1 MNNNIRLT
9 DLDELALT
17 VREIKSKSYIT
28 EAIDAYRGGAN
39 RAAIVSTWVAVTFDI
54 ISKIRVLA
62 FQGDGAANK
71 VVEELDKAI
80 AAKDVRK
87 LQNLEDDLLN
97 KAHVEFEFLS
107 SNEFLDLSRL
117 KDDRNLCAHPAFV
130 AEDALFEPEPERVRL
145 HIVHAVKYLL
155 QHQPV
160 QGKSALVRLVA
171 DIKSISFPNE
181 IETASVFLNEKYLNR
196 AKTVLV
202 QNLIVAFLKA
212 LLHGDDPDLPP
223 AFSSQITLTL
233 RAIARKYPDV
243 YEMRMRER
251 LPAVAEGLTDSLL
264 PNIFQLLGADP
275 RCWAWISEPVRIR
288 IKTMVNLGVAQP
300 ASRNIVFEAVNV
312 EELRPTIINAFYSL
326 KADSQIG
333 VIASIPRP
341 EFAERAIQIYSSA
354 SSYRGAESLGA
365 SVIVPMIQHF
375 SSAEVINVL
384 EAVKQN
390 NQIWDA
396 GGTPKILEELFDGT
410 IKHISVTR
418 NAWKELFDF
427 LAPKHSWMV
436 IRGMNWSDSNWAG
449 LIKRVERIGISV
461 PVLSSPVLSSSE
473 EPPAF

>member
-1 MNNNIRLT
+1 MNHIRLT

-17 VREIKSKSYIT
+17 VREIKAKSYIT
-28 EAIDAYRGGAN
+28 EAIDAYRGGAY
-39 RAAIVSTWVAVTFDI
+39 RAAIVSTWIAVTFDI
-54 ISKIRVLA
+54 ISKIRELA
-62 FQGDGAANK
+62 SQGDGAAK
-71 VVEELDKAI
+71 TIVEELDKAI
-80 AAKDVRK
+80 VVKDVRK
-87 LQNLEDDLLN
+87 LQKLEDDLLN
-97 KAHVEFEFLS
+97 KAHVDFEFLS
-107 SNEFLDLSRL
+107 SHEFLDLSRL
-117 KDDRNLCAHPAFV
+117 KEDRNLCAHPAFV

-181 IETASVFLNEKYLNR
+181 IETAYVFLNEKYLNR

-223 AFSSQITLTL
+223 AFSNQISLTL

-243 YEMRMRER
+243 YEIRMRER
-251 LPAVAEGLTDSLL
+251 LPTIAEGLTDSLV

-275 RCWAWISEPVRIR
+275 RCWAWIGEPVRIR

-312 EELRPTIINAFYSL
+312 EELRPIIINAFYSL

-365 SVIVPMIQHF
+365 SVIAPMIQHF
-375 SSAEVINVL
+375 SSAEVVKVL
-384 EAVKQN
+384 ETVKQN

-396 GGTPKILEELFDGT
+396 GGTPKVLEELFDGT
-410 IKHISVTR
+410 VKHITVTR

-427 LAPKHSWMV
+427 LAQKYSWYV
-436 IRGMNWSDSNWAG
+436 KQGWDWSNSNWTD
-449 LIKRVERIGISV
+449 LIKRVERNGITV
-461 PVLSSPVLSSSE
+461 PVLTAPK
-473 EPPAF
+473 EPQDA

>member
-1 MNNNIRLT
+1 MKFVNLENIIMNHIRLT

-17 VREIKSKSYIT
+17 VRDAKAKLYIT
-28 EAIDAYRGGAN
+28 EAIDAYRGGAY
-39 RAAIVSTWVAVTFDI
+39 RAAIVSTWIAVTFDI
-54 ISKIRVLA
+54 ISKIRELA
-62 FQGDGAANK
+62 SQSDGAAKK
-71 VVEELDKAI
+71 VVDELDRAI
-80 AAKDVRK
+80 TAKDVRR

-97 KAHVEFEFLS
+97 KANGDFEFLS
-107 SNEFLDLSRL
+107 SREFLDLSRL
-117 KDDRNLCAHPAFV
+117 KEDRNLCAHPAFV

-171 DIKSISFPNE
+171 DIKSVSFPNE
-181 IETASVFLNEKYLNR
+181 IETVSVFLNEKYLNR

-202 QNLIVAFLKA
+202 QNLIVVFLKA
-212 LLHGDDPDLPP
+212 LLRGDDPDLPP
-223 AFSSQITLTL
+223 AFSNQISLTL

-243 YEMRMRER
+243 YEMHMRER
-251 LPAVAEGLTDSLL
+251 LPNIVEGLTDSLL

-275 RCWAWISEPVRIR
+275 RCWAWIGEPVRIR

-312 EELRPTIINAFYSL
+312 EELRPVIINAFYSL

-365 SVIVPMIQHF
+365 SVIVPMTQHF
-375 SSAEVINVL
+375 SSAEVIKIL
-384 EAVKQN
+384 ETVKQN

-410 IKHISVTR
+410 VKHIAVTR
-418 NAWKELFDF
+418 DAWKELFDF
-427 LAPKHSWMV
+427 LATRHSWMV
-436 IRGMNWSDSNWAG
+436 VRGMNWSDSNWVG
-449 LIKRVERIGISV
+449 LINRVERVGITI
-461 PVLSSPVLSSSE
+461 
-473 EPPAF
+473 PPIPTP